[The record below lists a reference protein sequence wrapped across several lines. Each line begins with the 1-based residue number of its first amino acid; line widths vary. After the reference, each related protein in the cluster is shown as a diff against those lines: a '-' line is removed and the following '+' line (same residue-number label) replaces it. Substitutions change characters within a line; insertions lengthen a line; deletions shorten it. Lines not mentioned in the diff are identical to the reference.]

1 MSLALWNALCD
12 GLRARLDDEDYQ
24 VWIAPLRL
32 LRNDPSQLSLG
43 CPNAFHRTWIRDNY
57 LPRMRDVLTQLGQ
70 PLAIGLELIPT
81 PQAALPVAPKQLE
94 LPQVTQWRP
103 KLNNRFVFD
112 KFVAGNGNEF
122 AWAAAKAI
130 AQGQKLFANTLFLVS
145 GTGLGKSHLTQAVGH
160 QVLSCDPGTRVAY
173 LTAEDF
179 ANQMI
184 AALRNKR
191 IEAFKE
197 RYRRSCDLL
206 LLEEVQFLAGKDKTQ
221 DELGYTLDTLLD
233 AGKRVVFTGS
243 CPPGQIKGMKRH
255 LSSRL
260 SSGLTA
266 AIEPPDHLTRVHIL
280 EHMAREEG
288 VGVDQDV
295 LEFLAQEVAG
305 DVRRLQSALVG
316 LLAKGSL
323 TSRPLDL
330 RLAAEVLGH
339 MHLQLSR
346 VTPEQILHIV
356 AQVYGLE
363 KDLLTGKSRKK
374 AVTRPRNLALYL
386 CRRHTEASFAALGRV
401 FNRDHSTVMYG
412 VGQVERGLGSDPNL
426 AQELTFLEQRLGLA
440 SS

>member
-1 MSLALWNALCD
+1 LALWNALCD
-12 GLRARLDDEDYQ
+12 GLRTNLGDEEYQ

-32 LRNDPSQLSLG
+32 LRPESTRLALG

-57 LPRMRDVLTQLGQ
+57 LPRMRQILAQLGH
-70 PLAIGLELIPT
+70 PLDIALELLPT
-81 PQAALPVAPKQLE
+81 PQTAVKAAPQQLE
-94 LPQVTQWRP
+94 LPNLPQWRP

-112 KFVAGNGNEF
+112 KFVAGGSNEF
-122 AWAAAKAI
+122 AWAAAKAM

-160 QVLSCDPGTRVAY
+160 QVLSSAPGTRVAY

-191 IEAFKE
+191 IEAFKD

-221 DELGYTLDTLLD
+221 DELGYTLDALLD
-233 AGKRVVFTGS
+233 AGKRIVFTGATA
-243 CPPGQIKGMKRH
+243 PGQIKGLKKH
-255 LSSRL
+255 LASRL

-266 AIEPPDHLTRVHIL
+266 AIEPPDHVTRVRIL
-280 EHMAREEG
+280 EHMALEEG
-288 VGVDQDV
+288 VRVDPEV
-295 LEFLAQEVAG
+295 LEFLAQEAAG

-323 TSRPLDL
+323 TNRPLDL

-346 VTPEQILHIV
+346 VTPEQILNIV

-363 KDLLTGKSRKK
+363 RGLLIGKSRKK

-386 CRRHTEASFAALGRV
+386 CRRHTEASFAALGRA

-412 VGQVERGLGSDPNL
+412 VDQVERGLGSDPKL
-426 AQELTFLEQRLGLA
+426 SQELAFLEQRLGLA